1 VITDVGVAFNA
12 DEPVRSRINF
22 VTTGELALLSEP
34 AASLVLNQTGGTV
47 VQQNNAGNVALQTP

>member
-1 VITDVGVAFNA
+1 VAFNA

-47 VQQNNAGNVALQTP
+47 VQQNSGGNVALQSP